1 MVDQTKT
8 QDVVNRINALHEEV
22 EHLRRE
28 ARDNLNKNRE
38 LNRLINEHIMQAEE
52 LTVELW
58 EALGL
63 PKENFIL

>member
-1 MVDQTKT
+1 VVDQTKT
-8 QDVVNRINALHEEV
+8 QDVVDRINALHGEV
-22 EHLRRE
+22 ERLRRE
-28 ARDNLNKNRE
+28 VLDNLNKNRE

-63 PKENFIL
+63 PKESFLL

>member
-8 QDVVNRINALHEEV
+8 QDVVDRINALHEEV
-22 EHLRRE
+22 ERLRRE